1 MGRVK
6 ENFGKKFKKNIFF
19 WKNAWH

>member
-1 MGRVK
+1 MGRGK